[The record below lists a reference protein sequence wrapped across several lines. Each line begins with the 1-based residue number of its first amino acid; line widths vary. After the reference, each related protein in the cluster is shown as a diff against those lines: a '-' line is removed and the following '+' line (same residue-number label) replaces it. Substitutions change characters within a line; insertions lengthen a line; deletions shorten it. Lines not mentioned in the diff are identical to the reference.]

1 MQGAPEIV
9 LRVRNLTKFYG
20 SYRAVDSISF
30 DMPRGS
36 IIGLLGPNGAG
47 KTTTIQ
53 MLLGITSSNGGL
65 IEYFGMDFKKN
76 TQKCLQRI
84 NFASSFNTLQG
95 RISVVENLKVFADLY
110 CVDNAYKKIIELSNS
125 LEITDL
131 LKMKYWDLS
140 KGQQTRVNIVKA
152 LLNDP
157 ELLLFDEPT
166 ASLDP
171 DISDKLLSL
180 IEKMREER
188 GMSILYTSHDMS
200 EVSRICDEVIFLDKG
215 KIATHDTPLNL
226 TRKIQDARLSI
237 SFSCER
243 KRIEVIFKKYAE
255 KISFPL
261 SHTICAEVKQIE
273 IPAILATINKAQLE
287 VEDISIEKPT
297 LDDVFMQIA
306 RGTYTL

>member
-1 MQGAPEIV
+1 MKHPESV
-9 LRVRNLTKFYG
+9 LNVINLSKTYG
-20 SYRAVDSISF
+20 SYTAVDGISF
-30 DMPRGS
+30 AVPRGG

-53 MLLGITSSNGGL
+53 ILLGVTSQNGGT
-65 IEYFGMDFKKN
+65 IEYFGMDFKTHAK
-76 TQKCLQRI
+76 QCLQRI

-95 RISVVENLKVFADLY
+95 RISVQENLEVFSDLYGVENAE
-110 CVDNAYKKIIELSNS
+110 KKIAELSDS
-125 LEITDL
+125 LEIINL

-171 DISDKLLSL
+171 DIADKLLSL
-180 IEKMREER
+180 IEKMRQER
-188 GMSILYTSHDMS
+188 GISILYTSHDMA

-215 KIATHDTPLNL
+215 KIAAHDTPLNL
-226 TRKIQDARLSI
+226 TRKIQNARLSI

-243 KRIEVIFKKYAE
+243 KKIEAILKKHTAG
-255 KISFPL
+255 ISFPHP
-261 SHTICAEVKQIE
+261 HTILAEVNQNE
-273 IPAILATINKAQLE
+273 IPTILASIHTAQIM

-297 LDDVFMQIA
+297 LDDVFMKIA